1 MDELIQDDS
10 SNPFVINGVLIGI
23 VMDNKDPEK
32 LGRVKVKYPL
42 LEQTL
47 ESGWVRK
54 VSFMT
59 GNGYGGYFLPEVGD
73 EVLLSFQFGDINHP
87 FVIGTLWNGVDKP
100 SQTNEDGQ
108 NNIREI
114 KSRSGHVIKLNDKAG
129 EETIEIVDKSA
140 QNSITISTKD
150 NTITIKAAKDINIKA
165 PEGKVTIEGREVAIN
180 ATNLL
185 EANGASVDLKAQ
197 SQMQVEA
204 GATANLKAGGVMNVK
219 GAIINLN

>member
-1 MDELIQDDS
+1 MDELIQNNN
-10 SNPFVINGVLIGI
+10 SNPFIINGVLIGI
-23 VMDNKDPEK
+23 IIDNKDPEK

-47 ESGWVRK
+47 ESDWVRK

-59 GNGYGGYFLPEVGD
+59 GNGYGGYFLPEIGD

-87 FVIGTLWNGVDKP
+87 FVIGALWNGVDKP
-100 SQTNEDGQ
+100 PQTNEDGQ

-114 KSRSGHVIKLNDKAG
+114 KSRSGHIIKFNDKGG

-140 QNSITISTKD
+140 QNSLTISTKD
-150 NTITIKAAKDINIKA
+150 NTIMIRAAKDINIKA
-165 PEGKVTIEGREVAIN
+165 PKGTVTIEGHDIAIQ
-180 ATNLL
+180 ATNSLK
-185 EANGASVDLKAQ
+185 ANGATIDLKAQ
-197 SQMQVEA
+197 AQMQVEA
-204 GATANLKAGGVMNVK
+204 GTTANLKAGGVMNVK